1 MFPYIPATDDDIK
14 YMLEKIGFS
23 SVEDLFT
30 DIPEDLK
37 LKDGLKLD
45 PAKSQLEVEA
55 IVSRLANRNIDASK
69 MPIFLGAGVYDHY
82 IPAVVNHISSRAE
95 FYTSYTPYQPEISQ
109 GTLQAI
115 FEYQTMICELTGMD
129 VSNASMYDGASAV
142 AEAILMAC
150 QATRRSQAV
159 IARSMHPEYR
169 QVAATYTKFQDIPII
184 ETGYNEDGTIDMEA
198 LEESITQETA
208 AVVIQSPNFF
218 GIIEDIQPI
227 AELAHKNKA

>member
-95 FYTSYTPYQPEISQ
+95 FYTAYTPYQPEISQ

-115 FEYQTMICELTGMD
+115 FEFQTAICELTGMD
-129 VSNASMYDGASAV
+129 VANASVYDGATAL
-142 AEAILMAC
+142 AEAVIMATG
-150 QATRRSQAV
+150 QTRKNKVLISSTV
-159 IARSMHPEYR
+159 HPEYR
-169 QVAATYTKFQDIPII
+169 EVVKTYSWARGIELLEIPYQ
-184 ETGYNEDGTIDMEA
+184 EGLTN
-198 LEESITQETA
+198 LEELE
-208 AVVIQSPNFF
+208 
-218 GIIEDIQPI
+218 
-227 AELAHKNKA
+227 K